1 MSAAAAFYCVAD
13 SRYFPGAVGL
23 VNSLRLVGHREPI
36 LVLDTGLTDA
46 QRALLEPQAE
56 IVPSPS
62 DAPPWLLKTVAPL
75 SRPAAVMVLLDADLV
90 VTRPLTDLIE
100 ARERAAGGVS
110 QPDRQVRAGM
120 GRAARPRDGAAARL
134 PELGRDLRRAL
145 ARGRGARPDAGTPA
159 GGRLRAHPLAARPA
173 GVRVHVRRPGRLQ
186 RDPRHPD
193 RPERVV
199 ALDQRLAATPRSP
212 ACGWS
217 TSAPC
222 AAPTRTPPR
231 RIWSIIT
238 P

>member
-75 SRPAAVMVLLDADLV
+75 ARPAAVMVLLDADLV

-100 ARERAAGGVS
+100 APRAGGWWRFATRS
-110 QPDRQVRAGM
+110 TGSCRN
-120 GRAARPRDGAAARL
+120 GA
-134 PELGRDLRRAL
+134 
-145 ARGRGARPDAGTPA
+145 
-159 GGRLRAHPLAARPA
+159 
-173 GVRVHVRRPGRLQ
+173 
-186 RDPRHPD
+186 
-193 RPERVV
+193 
-199 ALDQRLAATPRSP
+199 S
-212 ACGWS
+212 CS
-217 TSAPC
+217 TSG
-222 AAPTRTPPR
+222 R
-231 RIWSIIT
+231 RGGAT
-238 P
+238 T